1 MPIYLGDVLIH
12 NGTSSEYDFTQEE
25 SGMIVSPTT
34 VMYPMEVA
42 WYEYVNSISPT
53 GNLADL
59 PSAIKY
65 VYSTGGMTGDLAD
78 IPASVVG
85 IYIQSSGITGDLADI
100 SKSVTHI
107 NLYNCTSI
115 TGDLGGLSS
124 SLTSLDVGG
133 DPLISG
139 VYIAGANIKS
149 LSFDG
154 NGMSPAD
161 TDATLIALDASGAE
175 NGFGS
180 FNANRTSASDDA
192 VASLRLKGWSLMA

>member
-1 MPIYLGDVLIH
+1 MPIYLGDVLIY

-78 IPASVVG
+78 LPSSVIGLLIESSDITGDLSDIPSGVT
-85 IYIQSSGITGDLADI
+85 YIKLYNDQFITGDLADLGN
-100 SKSVTHI
+100 
-107 NLYNCTSI
+107 NLTYL
-115 TGDLGGLSS
+115 DVSS
-124 SLTSLDVGG
+124 S
-133 DPLISG
+133 PLISG
-139 VYIAGANIKS
+139 IYTAGANIHSIS
-149 LSFDG
+149 LAG
-154 NGMSPAD
+154 TAMSADD

-192 VASLRLKGWSLMA
+192 VASLLLKGWSLMA